1 MSTPRIRSA
10 VFGATQETLAIGD
23 LEVIGIAEITTHAP
37 ANITAVTR
45 EEAECEDTRKQENH
59 TRDA

>member
-1 MSTPRIRSA
+1 VSTSRIRSA
-10 VFGATQETLAIGD
+10 VFGATQETLSIGD

-45 EEAECEDTRKQENH
+45 EEAECEDAWQQENH
-59 TRDA
+59 ARDA